1 MNFQNFISTKK
12 LQELAKKAP
21 DLTQA
26 DYLNAKRV
34 DQMVVTGCNL
44 RLLFATERV
53 NEEIISS
60 LCDLAE
66 ESNAAK
72 KMAKIQSME
81 MVNYIQGYASE
92 NRAAGHTAMR
102 AFFNDKNLTRE
113 AREAS
118 DAAWREME
126 KFRNFNK
133 KWEGKYSDVIVLGIG
148 GSYLGTQAVYNALKP
163 YQKTKTRLH
172 FISNVDPDNMA
183 SVIKD
188 VDLKRTLVV
197 VVSKSGST
205 LEIVSNEE
213 FLRQYFK
220 AEGVNAKEHF
230 VCVTGQGSPLD
241 NPEHYLESF
250 YMWDFVGGRYSVSSM
265 VGVVPLGL
273 TLGFDV
279 VWQFLQGMN
288 EMDQHVLEPN
298 PWKNIAL
305 MSALLDVWNRN
316 FLNRPNLAIIP
327 YAHGMSR
334 FPAHLQQLIM
344 ESNGKHV
351 SQQGELINYGT
362 SQTIFGEPGTDSQH
376 SFFQCLHQ
384 GTDVVPV
391 EFIGFRDSQAN
402 FDREIMD
409 TTQREKLN
417 ANLFAQAI
425 ALATGKNDDNRNRQ
439 FAGNRPSRILFG
451 KQLTPNILGQIL
463 AYYEHKTAF
472 AGAIWQINSFDQE
485 GVQLGKKLAL
495 SIIDLY
501 KRRNHKKSG
510 ATPIPSQ
517 RELPVAEA
525 FMKHVD
531 TLEVP
536 HVKVEYDVLKR
547 QAQ

>member
-1 MNFQNFISTKK
+1 MNFEDFMATKK
-12 LQELAKKAP
+12 LTELAKKAP
-21 DLTQA
+21 DLTQI
-26 DYLNAKRV
+26 DILSTKRV

-44 RLLFATERV
+44 RLMFATERV
-53 NEEIISS
+53 NEEIIQS
-60 LCDLAE
+60 LSDLAE
-66 ESNAAK
+66 EAEASK
-72 KMAKIQSME
+72 KMVSIQNLE
-81 MVNYIQGYASE
+81 MVNYIEGFASE

-102 AFFNDKNLTRE
+102 AFFNEKNLTRK

-118 DAAWREME
+118 NAARIEVE
-126 KFRNFNK
+126 KFSNFYK
-133 KWEGKYSDVIVLGIG
+133 KNEGKYSDVIVVGIG
-148 GSYLGTQAVYNALKP
+148 GSYLGTQAVYNALKSF
-163 YQKTKTRLH
+163 QKTKARLH

-183 SVIKD
+183 ATVRE
-188 VDLKRTLVV
+188 VDLKKTLVV

-205 LEIVSNEE
+205 LEIVSNEAA
-213 FLRQYFK
+213 LRQYFK

-230 VCVTGQGSPLD
+230 VCVTGEGSPMD
-241 NPEHYLESF
+241 NPDHYLESF

-273 TLGFDV
+273 VLGLDV
-279 VWQFLQGMN
+279 VLQFLQGMN
-288 EMDQHVLEPN
+288 EMDHHVLEPN

-316 FLNRPNLAIIP
+316 FLKHPNLAIIP

-344 ESNGKHV
+344 ESNGKHIT
-351 SQQGELINYGT
+351 QDGELISYGT

-384 GTDVVPV
+384 GTDIVPI
-391 EFIGFRDSQAN
+391 EFIGFRDSQYL
-402 FDREIMD
+402 FDKEIMD

-425 ALATGKNDDNRNRQ
+425 ALATGKQDENLNKQ
-439 FAGNRPSRILFG
+439 FAGNRPSRILFA
-451 KQLTPNILGQIL
+451 KQLTPHILGQIL

-472 AGAIWQINSFDQE
+472 TGAIWQINSFDQE

-501 KRRNHKKSG
+501 KQKRYKKG
-510 ATPIPSQ
+510 TTPHPGQ
-517 RELPVAEA
+517 KELPVAEA
-525 FMKHVD
+525 FMRHVEN
-531 TLEVP
+531 LEVP
-536 HVKVEYDVLKR
+536 HAKAEYEVLKR
-547 QAQ
+547 LAK

>member
-1 MNFQNFISTKK
+1 MNFQDFMATKK
-12 LQELAKKAP
+12 LTELAKTAP
-21 DLTQA
+21 DLTHS
-26 DYLNAKRV
+26 DILNTKRV

-44 RLLFATERV
+44 RLMFATERV

-60 LCDLAE
+60 LCDLADE
-66 ESNAAK
+66 AEASK
-72 KMAKIQSME
+72 KMTSIQNLD
-81 MVNYIQGYASE
+81 MVNYIQGFASE

-102 AFFNDKNLTRE
+102 AFFNEKNLTRR

-118 DAAWREME
+118 NAARLEIE
-126 KFRNFNK
+126 KFRNFYK
-133 KWEGKYSDVIVLGIG
+133 REEGKYSDVIVIGIG
-148 GSYLGTQAVYNALKP
+148 GSYLGTQAVYNALKSF
-163 YQKTKTRLH
+163 QKTKARLH

-183 SVIKD
+183 ATVRE

-197 VVSKSGST
+197 VVSKSGTT
-205 LEIVSNEE
+205 LEIISNEE
-213 FLRQYFK
+213 VLRQYFK
-220 AEGVNAKEHF
+220 SEGLNAKEHF
-230 VCVTGQGSPLD
+230 LCVTGQGSPMD
-241 NPEHYLESF
+241 NPSHYLESF
-250 YMWDFVGGRYSVSSM
+250 YIWDFVGGRYSVSSM

-273 TLGFDV
+273 VLGFEV

-316 FLNRPNLAIIP
+316 FMKYPNLAIIP
-327 YAHGMSR
+327 YAHGMAR

-351 SQQGELINYGT
+351 SQDGEFISYGT

-384 GTDVVPV
+384 GTDIVPI
-391 EFIGFRDSQAN
+391 EFIGFRDSQYGFN
-402 FDREIMD
+402 REIMD

-425 ALATGKNDDNRNRQ
+425 ALATGKHDENHNRQ
-439 FAGNRPSRILFG
+439 FSGNRPSRIIFA
-451 KQLTPNILGQIL
+451 KQLTPSILGQIL
-463 AYYEHKTAF
+463 AYYEHKTVF
-472 AGAIWQINSFDQE
+472 SGAIWQINSFDQE

-501 KRRNHKKSG
+501 KRKHNKKG
-510 ATPIPSQ
+510 ATPYPGQ
-517 RELPVAEA
+517 KELSVAEA
-525 FMKHVD
+525 FMRHVD

-536 HVKVEYDVLKR
+536 HAKVEYEVLKR